1 MENIQMSKE
10 LEELRSRV
18 EAAETRASE
27 IQKEAEE
34 RKAAIKADEE
44 RKSAFYG
51 DRKNMNTNQNTEWR
65 SIVEAMAEKRTV
77 QIQGTEAIAQVN
89 GIWDLVKQRNPLL
102 DRVSYFRG
110 PNGKTSIALLAA
122 HPAKPSKTSTANNT
136 AYNRNYAVDS
146 SSLLGVKDV
155 TPYAWTS
162 VIPVDYDT
170 VTYSFSDIENRL
182 PSLLADAFKDAMCD
196 GMFTGDGSNGT
207 IKGIFAAGSVLSDN
221 SGVYKPGINHLIDTE
236 ASTGVS
242 FKDLLDLALAVKDM
256 DVAEPIIIM
265 NPGIYS
271 VLAATSTQDYN
282 FVKEE
287 LVRNKSVEGIHVELT
302 GKAPAFAT
310 ASEGDIV
317 VWAGDLKNYG
327 FAVAD
332 ELTIETAKIVGDSNT
347 YFQGIMSFTGD
358 VIQPKNCFGLSKKG

>member
-1 MENIQMSKE
+1 MEIRD
-10 LEELRSRV
+10 LEKKV
-18 EAAETRASE
+18 EEIEALAAQK
-27 IQKEAEE
+27 QKEAEE
-34 RKAAIKADEE
+34 REAARKVEEE
-44 RKSAFYG
+44 RAAAFYG
-51 DRKNMNTNQNTEWR
+51 DRKNMNNNQNTEWR
-65 SIVEAMAEKRTV
+65 DIVKAMSEKRTV
-77 QIQGTEAIAQVN
+77 QIQGTDAIAQVN

-122 HPAKPSKTSTANNT
+122 HPAKPSKTTTANNA
-136 AYNRNYAVDS
+136 AYNRNYNLDS
-146 SSLLGVKDV
+146 SQLLGVKNL

-162 VIPVDYDT
+162 IIPVDYDT

-182 PSLLADAFKDAMCD
+182 PGLLADAFRDAMCD
-196 GMFTGDGSNGT
+196 GMFAGDGSNGT
-207 IKGIFAAGSVLSDN
+207 IKGIFASGSVAAAN
-221 SGVYKPGINHLIDTE
+221 LIETE
-236 ASTGVS
+236 SASAVS
-242 FKDLLDLALAVKDM
+242 FKDLLDLALKVKDM
-256 DVAEPIIIM
+256 DVAEPVIIM
-265 NPGIYS
+265 EPAIYS

-287 LVRNKSVEGIHVELT
+287 LVRNKSVEGIPVVLT
-302 GKAPAFAT
+302 GKAPSFAD
-310 ASEGDIV
+310 ASAGDIV

-358 VIQPKNCFGLSKKG
+358 VIQPANCFGLSKKA

>member
-1 MENIQMSKE
+1 MSKE
-10 LEELRSRV
+10 LEELRTKV
-18 EAAETRASE
+18 QEMETRASE

-51 DRKNMNTNQNTEWR
+51 DRKNMNNNQNTEWR

-136 AYNRNYAVDS
+136 AYNRNYNLDNS
-146 SSLLGVKDV
+146 QLLGVKNL

-162 VIPVDYDT
+162 IIPVDYDT

-182 PSLLADAFKDAMCD
+182 PALLADAFRDAMCD
-196 GMFTGDGSNGT
+196 GMFTGDGSNST
-207 IKGIFAAGSVLSDN
+207 IKGIFASGSVAADN
-221 SGVYKPGINHLIDTE
+221 LIETE
-236 ASTGVS
+236 SALAVS
-242 FKDLLDLALAVKDM
+242 FKDLLDLALKVKDM

-265 NPGIYS
+265 EPAIYS
-271 VLAATSTQDYN
+271 VLAATSTEDYN

-302 GKAPAFAT
+302 GKAPSFAE

-358 VIQPKNCFGLSKKG
+358 VIQPKNCFGLKKAGV

>member
-1 MENIQMSKE
+1 MEKRE
-10 LEELRSRV
+10 LEMKVEELEKRAQELKEKA
-18 EAAETRASE
+18 EAKKLE
-27 IQKEAEE
+27 EE
-34 RKAAIKADEE
+34 RAAAL
-44 RKSAFYG
+44 YG
-51 DRKNMNTNQNTEWR
+51 DKKNMNNNQNTEWR
-65 SIVEAMAEKRTV
+65 DIVQAMSEKRTV
-77 QIQGTEAIAQVN
+77 TIQGTAAINQVN
-89 GIWDLVKQRNPLL
+89 GIWDLVKQKNVLL
-102 DRVSYFRG
+102 DRASYFRG

-122 HPAKPSKTSTANNT
+122 HPAKPSKTSTAGNA

-146 SSLLGVKDV
+146 TQLLGVKDV

-182 PSLLADAFKDAMCD
+182 PALLADAFRDAMCD
-196 GMFTGDGSNGT
+196 GMFKGDGSNGT
-207 IKGIFAAGSVLSDN
+207 IKGIFADGSVASAN
-221 SGVYKPGINHLIDTE
+221 LIETE
-236 ASTGVS
+236 GASAVS
-242 FKDLLDLALAVKDM
+242 FKDLLDLALKVKDQ

-282 FVKEE
+282 FIKEE

-302 GKAPAFAT
+302 GKAPSFDDAEA
-310 ASEGDIV
+310 GDIV

-358 VIQPKNCFGLSKKG
+358 VIQPANCFGLSKKAGL

>member
-1 MENIQMSKE
+1 MEIRD
-10 LEELRSRV
+10 LEKKV
-18 EAAETRASE
+18 EEIEALAAQK
-27 IQKEAEE
+27 QKEAEE
-34 RKAAIKADEE
+34 REAARKAEEE
-44 RKSAFYG
+44 RAAAFYKG
-51 DRKNMNTNQNTEWR
+51 NHKMNNNQNTEWR
-65 SIVEAMAEKRTV
+65 DIVQAMSEKRTV
-77 QIQGTEAIAQVN
+77 QIQGTDAIAQVN

-136 AYNRNYAVDS
+136 AYNRNYNLDNS
-146 SSLLGVKDV
+146 QLLGVKNL

-162 VIPVDYDT
+162 IIPVDYDT

-182 PSLLADAFKDAMCD
+182 PALLADAFRDAMCD
-196 GMFTGDGSNGT
+196 GMFGGDGSNGT
-207 IKGIFAAGSVLSDN
+207 IKGIFASGSVAADN
-221 SGVYKPGINHLIDTE
+221 LIETE
-236 ASTGVS
+236 AATGVS
-242 FKDLLDLALAVKDM
+242 FKDLLDLALKVKDM
-256 DVAEPIIIM
+256 DVAEPVIIM
-265 NPGIYS
+265 EPAIYS

-287 LVRNKSVEGIHVELT
+287 LVRNKSVEGIPVVLT
-302 GKAPAFAT
+302 GKAPSFEE

-317 VWAGDLKNYG
+317 VWAGDLRNYG

-358 VIQPKNCFGLSKKG
+358 VIQPKNCFGLKKAGV

>member
-1 MENIQMSKE
+1 MEKRE
-10 LEELRSRV
+10 LEQKVAELEQRAQELKEKA
-18 EAAETRASE
+18 EAR
-27 IQKEAEE
+27 KAEE
-34 RKAAIKADEE
+34 ARA
-44 RKSAFYG
+44 KSFYG

-65 SIVEAMAEKRTV
+65 DIVQAMSEKRTV
-77 QIQGTEAIAQVN
+77 TIQGTSAINQVN
-89 GIWDLVKQRNPLL
+89 GIWDLVKQKNVLL

-122 HPAKPSKTSTANNT
+122 HPAKPSKTSTAGNA

-146 SSLLGVKDV
+146 TQLLGVKDV

-182 PSLLADAFKDAMCD
+182 PALLSDAFRDAMCD
-196 GMFTGDGSNGT
+196 GMFKGDGSNGT
-207 IKGIFAAGSVLSDN
+207 IKGIFADGSVAAAN
-221 SGVYKPGINHLIDTE
+221 LIETE
-236 ASTGVS
+236 SASAVS
-242 FKDLLDLALAVKDM
+242 FKDLLDLALKVKDQ

-282 FVKEE
+282 FIKEE

-302 GKAPAFAT
+302 GKAPSFDD

-358 VIQPKNCFGLSKKG
+358 VIQPANCFGLKKAGV

>member
-1 MENIQMSKE
+1 MEIRD
-10 LEELRSRV
+10 LEKKV
-18 EAAETRASE
+18 EEIEALAAQK
-27 IQKEAEE
+27 QKEAEE
-34 RKAAIKADEE
+34 REAARKSEEE
-44 RKSAFYG
+44 RAAAFYG
-51 DRKNMNTNQNTEWR
+51 DRKNMNNNQNTEWR
-65 SIVEAMAEKRTV
+65 DIVQAMSEKRTV
-77 QIQGTEAIAQVN
+77 QIQGTDAIAQVN

-122 HPAKPSKTSTANNT
+122 HPAKPSKTTTANNT
-136 AYNRNYAVDS
+136 AYNRNYNLDNS
-146 SSLLGVKDV
+146 QLLGVKNL

-162 VIPVDYDT
+162 IIPVDYDT

-182 PSLLADAFKDAMCD
+182 PALLADAFRDAMCD
-196 GMFTGDGSNGT
+196 GMFAGDGSNGT
-207 IKGIFAAGSVLSDN
+207 IKGIFASGSVAADN
-221 SGVYKPGINHLIDTE
+221 LIETE

-242 FKDLLDLALAVKDM
+242 FKDLLDLALKVKDM
-256 DVAEPIIIM
+256 DVAEPVIIM
-265 NPGIYS
+265 EPAIYS
-271 VLAATSTQDYN
+271 VLAATSTEDYN

-287 LVRNKSVEGIHVELT
+287 LVRNKSVEGIPVVLT
-302 GKAPAFAT
+302 GKAPSFAD
-310 ASEGDIV
+310 ASKGDIV

-358 VIQPKNCFGLSKKG
+358 VIQPKNCFGLKKA

>member
-1 MENIQMSKE
+1 MEKRE
-10 LEELRSRV
+10 LEMKVEELEKRAQELKEKA
-18 EAAETRASE
+18 EAKKLE
-27 IQKEAEE
+27 EE
-34 RKAAIKADEE
+34 RAAAL
-44 RKSAFYG
+44 YG
-51 DRKNMNTNQNTEWR
+51 DKKNMNNNQNTEWR
-65 SIVEAMAEKRTV
+65 DIVQAMSEKRTV
-77 QIQGTEAIAQVN
+77 TIQGTAAINQVN
-89 GIWDLVKQRNPLL
+89 GIWDLVKQKNVLL
-102 DRVSYFRG
+102 DRASYFRG

-122 HPAKPSKTSTANNT
+122 HPAKPSKTSTAGNA

-146 SSLLGVKDV
+146 TQLLGVKDV

-182 PSLLADAFKDAMCD
+182 PALLADAFRDAMCD
-196 GMFTGDGSNGT
+196 GMFKGDGTNST

-236 ASTGVS
+236 AATGVS

-282 FVKEE
+282 FIKEE

-302 GKAPAFAT
+302 GKAPSFDDAEA
-310 ASEGDIV
+310 GGIV

-358 VIQPKNCFGLSKKG
+358 VIQPANCFGLSKKAGL